1 MCAIAG
7 IVTAAERSINPHA
20 LAAMTEA
27 QAHRGPDGEGYV
39 FLSHGRRSLPRAVSG
54 PLPQD
59 SYSPQSRYSVGL
71 SHRRLAILDLS
82 AAGHQPMS
90 SPDQRC
96 WITYN
101 GELYN
106 YRELRDELRSYGH
119 VFRSQSDTEVLL
131 TAYCQWG
138 TACLHRFN
146 GMFAFALWDAERR
159 TLFCGR
165 DRMGEKPLYYAWDGI
180 TFTFASELKA
190 LLPVMGQPT
199 PNQRLIHAYLDGA
212 RLDFSQET
220 FIEQTRQL
228 EPGHYLLVKD
238 GTLHHERYW
247 ELPAGPPVKRLSSAG
262 VVEEFRHLI
271 EDAVRL
277 RLRSD
282 VPIGSCLSGGLDS
295 SAIVCLAD
303 RLLPHADTP
312 WDLTQAAE
320 FKTFSAC
327 FEDPRYDERP
337 FIRQVVEATAVT
349 SQRTFPTAKELLDC
363 LERLVW
369 QQDEPFG
376 STSIFAQW
384 TVMRSAAENGVKVL
398 LDGQGADELMAGY
411 HGCFGAFYADLFRE
425 GRWRQLWHE
434 WSAYRGRYACV
445 PPQLPANFVRGLF
458 PPLWVGIVRRF
469 CTGTPR
475 WMAPD
480 FARAVH
486 STEEPDHCGDSILRG
501 MQHRLLTRHG
511 LRALLRYEDRNS
523 MAFGIETRL
532 PFLDVR
538 LVEFLFCLQS
548 DWKLRDGWTKVILRQ
563 SLQGLLPDG
572 IRRRVDKLGFATPED
587 DWFRGDLAAYAR
599 DVLLDSRSR
608 ARRYLHIPGIEQEL
622 TSHLS
627 GQRSIGA
634 TIWRWVNLELWCRL
648 FLDRRACVASLS

>member
-7 IVTAAERSINPHA
+7 IATASERSIDPHA

-39 FLSHGRRSLPRAVSG
+39 FLSQKGRLLPRAVSG
-54 PLPQD
+54 PLPKAFH
-59 SYSPQSRYSVGL
+59 SGESGCSVGL
-71 SHRRLAILDLS
+71 SHRRLAVLDLS
-82 AAGHQPMS
+82 SAGHQPMS

-96 WITYN
+96 WVTYN

-119 VFRSQSDTEVLL
+119 VFRSQTDTEVLL
-131 TAYCQWG
+131 AAYCQWG
-138 TACLHRFN
+138 TACLSRFN

-159 TLFCGR
+159 VLFCAR
-165 DRMGEKPLYYAWDGI
+165 DRMGEKPLYYFWDGT
-180 TFTFASELKA
+180 TFAFASELKA
-190 LLPVMGQPT
+190 LLRVMERPT
-199 PNQRLIHAYLDGA
+199 PNQRVIHAYLDGA

-220 FIEQTRQL
+220 FIEQAHQL
-228 EPGHYLLVKD
+228 EPAHYLLVKE

-247 ELPAGPPVKRLSSAG
+247 DLPDDPPGNRSNSAG
-262 VVEEFRHLI
+262 IVEEFRHLI

-295 SAIVCLAD
+295 SAIVCLVD
-303 RLLPHADTP
+303 RLLPQACRASG
-312 WDLTQAAE
+312 LTQAAG
-320 FKTFSAC
+320 FKAFSAC

-337 FIRQVVEATAVT
+337 FIRQVVEATAVA
-349 SQRTFPTAKELLDC
+349 SRRTFPTAKELLDS
-363 LERLVW
+363 LEGLVW

-384 TVMRSAAENGVKVL
+384 AVMRSAAESGVKVL

-411 HGCFGAFYADLFRE
+411 HGCFGAFYADLLRQR
-425 GRWRQLWHE
+425 RWTRLWHE
-434 WSAYRGRYACV
+434 WSAYRGRYTCV
-445 PPQLPANFVRGLF
+445 PPQLAANFARGLL
-458 PPLWVGIVRRF
+458 PPSWVGIMRRF

-475 WMAPD
+475 WIGPD
-480 FARAVH
+480 FARAWR
-486 STEEPDHCGDSILRG
+486 STEEPDRWGKSILRG

-538 LVEFLFCLQS
+538 LVEFVFSLS
-548 DWKLRDGWTKVILRQ
+548 NDWKLRDGWTKVVLRQ
-563 SLQGLLPDG
+563 SLRGFVPDG
-572 IRRRVDKLGFATPED
+572 ILQRVDKMGFATPED
-587 DWFRGDLAAYAR
+587 DWFRGDLAAYTR

-608 ARRYLHIPGIEQEL
+608 ARGYLHIPGIEQEL

-627 GQRSIGA
+627 GRQSIGS

-648 FLDRRACVASLS
+648 FLDRRVCVASLS